1 MAFNPIQTSESPAI
15 NMFCLIRYSD
25 KTVVASISFLSG
37 GRVSVEGVRECI
49 AGSATTPQPGKR
61 FSAQGENFSIH
72 YQIDSQVRVSCVEK
86 LFCRY
91 TYNCRVVQGRVY
103 AIVTSPSY
111 SPRIAFTAL
120 DELVLK
126 VRAEVGHKIAAA
138 TEDSLSRSCAP
149 IFTEVYQKYV
159 CKEARNNFTLSLIL
173 IFLTSD
179 YRFENPSEVDIL
191 TKVQDKIEIVKT
203 TMKENIQQ
211 LLINQE
217 ELEKIEN
224 ATLHLSEQSIA
235 FRWSII

>member
-1 MAFNPIQTSESPAI
+1 M
-15 NMFCLIRYSD
+15 
-25 KTVVASISFLSG
+25 
-37 GRVSVEGVRECI
+37 
-49 AGSATTPQPGKR
+49 
-61 FSAQGENFSIH
+61 
-72 YQIDSQVRVSCVEK
+72 
-86 LFCRY
+86 
-91 TYNCRVVQGRVY
+91 
-103 AIVTSPSY
+103 TSPSY

-126 VRAEVGHKIAAA
+126 VRAEIGHKIAAA

-173 IFLTSD
+173 KFLTSD

-217 ELEKIEN
+217 GLEKIEN
-224 ATLHLSEQSIA
+224 ATLHLNEQSIA